1 MLIQMCYT
9 IVTVRET
16 EPNRAAAVK
25 RTKGKSM
32 NTMSTMRKNLIDR
45 MIKIY
50 GVEHPAVI
58 HFTELCER
66 WEDTEIS
73 DTILQ
78 LAVETHEE
86 YPNFDTDEME
96 MED

>member
-32 NTMSTMRKNLIDR
+32 NTMRKNLIDR
-45 MIKIY
+45 MVKIY
-50 GVEHPAVI
+50 GFEHPAVI
-58 HFTELCER
+58 HFTEQCER
-66 WEDTEIS
+66 WEDTAIY
-73 DTILQ
+73 DTILR
-78 LAVETHEE
+78 LAVEAHEKF
-86 YPNFDTDEME
+86 PNLD
-96 MED
+96 